1 MSTTHC
7 TPRRV
12 AGVFF
17 PSAPESLVSDLVQQ
31 AVTALRPG
39 LRIYTNGQ
47 QLGLFERA
55 PKGWALFATR
65 TAAAALPA
73 FSPVLRS

>member
-1 MSTTHC
+1 MSTPC
-7 TPRRV
+7 TARLV

-17 PSAPESLVSDLVQQ
+17 PSSPESPVADLVQQ

-47 QLGLFERA
+47 QLGLFQRA

-65 TAAAALPA
+65 NAAAALPV
-73 FSPVLRS
+73 SPPVLRS